1 MTGLVLAMVRMTT
14 IFKDPVPVMAKTTTT
29 AVITVPAVTASTD
42 LPKTTIT
49 VKTAITDPKK
59 TLLTINHKNPPTE
72 VKVTT
77 RLTPITATIP
87 NHMAAKLLPLT
98 AIRMIKFMGIMQHHK
113 SLKNCLS
120 NHPTLAPTKVTD
132 PPAQTKIGQTKLIKT
147 MSRKTT
153 KVTKTATATKDLGL
167 NLQDQIVISDQI
179 RT

>member
-120 NHPTLAPTKVTD
+120 TKVTD